1 MNEFL
6 SYQFVALFLL
16 LTAASIA
23 GGWFIFDMRKKMKRF
38 LGETGMSMEEN
49 ITQDLMRR
57 TARLEAKSEELDPR
71 IDLLEKIATVSI
83 QKISFVRFNPF
94 QDTGGDNS
102 FILVLLD
109 RTNTGII
116 LSSLYTREGIRLY
129 AKSIEAGKYKHV
141 LSAEEK
147 KVLED
152 TIQKSK

>member
-1 MNEFL
+1 MNGFL
-6 SYQFVALFLL
+6 SYQFVAFFLL
-16 LTAASIA
+16 LTVTSLV
-23 GGWFIFDMRKKMKRF
+23 GGWVIFDMRKKMKRL
-38 LGETGMSMEEN
+38 LGETGTSMEED
-49 ITQDLMRR
+49 IAQDLIRR
-57 TARLEAKSEELDPR
+57 AARLEAKCEELDPR

-83 QKISFVRFNPF
+83 QKVSFVRFNPF

-109 RTNTGII
+109 RTNTGVI

-129 AKSIEAGKYKHV
+129 AKSIEAGKHKHV
-141 LSAEEK
+141 LSTEEE